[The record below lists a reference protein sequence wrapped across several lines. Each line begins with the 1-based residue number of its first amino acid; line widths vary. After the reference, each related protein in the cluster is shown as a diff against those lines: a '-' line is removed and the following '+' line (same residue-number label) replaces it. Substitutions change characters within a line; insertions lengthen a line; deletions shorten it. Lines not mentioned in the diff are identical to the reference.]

1 MSLDRFTRP
10 QQTFLRRM
18 FYKIFQTVSLR
29 RPVSIQMAARR
40 WEQMFS
46 NKKVSFTVNGGRW
59 TGVGESLTVNQRLT
73 LLRFTASARQMTM
86 LLALERWLDL
96 NSHSDVSEVSRHSNV
111 CIGLRLKVWNSKL
124 LILPIP
130 QNGGRNERRESEESS
145 LKIYSNFESQRE
157 QG

>member
-18 FYKIFQTVSLR
+18 FYKRFQTVSSR

-59 TGVGESLTVNQRLT
+59 IANGESTTHTFKVYSPTDDN
-73 LLRFTASARQMTM
+73 AIGAR
-86 LLALERWLDL
+86 ALIRSKQPL
-96 NSHSDVSEVSRHSNV
+96 N
-111 CIGLRLKVWNSKL
+111 
-124 LILPIP
+124 
-130 QNGGRNERRESEESS
+130 
-145 LKIYSNFESQRE
+145 
-157 QG
+157 